1 MKGNERIGKLAK
13 IEKFSAKGK
22 VDKLFPFV
30 HDADRQ
36 VCLAAIQ
43 ALGKFTGQMDVM
55 GALSQILD
63 DGDTELRRAAAAALS
78 SAEGSYAESIL
89 MHRLEQEKD
98 AGVQNAMRD
107 ALASIKSRTK

>member
-1 MKGNERIGKLAK
+1 MGKLEK

-43 ALGKFTGQMDVM
+43 ALGKFTSQMDVM

-63 DGDTELRRAAAAALS
+63 DGDTELRRAAAPRSAVPRAAMQRAFS
-78 SAEGSYAESIL
+78 CTGW
-89 MHRLEQEKD
+89 
-98 AGVQNAMRD
+98 
-107 ALASIKSRTK
+107 SRKRTRVCRTLCGTHWPV